1 MPLHLAK
8 SWRSV
13 YIDVFGNTS
22 DLWTH
27 EERGVR
33 NQQLTSFSTLST
45 SKYCSN
51 QTPHEESAQSDRN
64 GSNDVFGGG
73 GGVSAMLAV
82 TSDHTWSATWLAAA
96 GATPTAHNITNYRP
110 TTSSSDVNCAYDF
123 GLISINDSRQSA
135 DKSTLHAL
143 CHSNDLSQNDRRK
156 SSGLCFGYWFML
168 NGLCFRRS
176 PSPGAASRSA
186 VA

>member
-73 GGVSAMLAV
+73 GGVRHVGGHVGPHVVRHLIGCRGRH
-82 TSDHTWSATWLAAA
+82 SDRA
-96 GATPTAHNITNYRP
+96 
-110 TTSSSDVNCAYDF
+110 
-123 GLISINDSRQSA
+123 
-135 DKSTLHAL
+135 
-143 CHSNDLSQNDRRK
+143 
-156 SSGLCFGYWFML
+156 
-168 NGLCFRRS
+168 
-176 PSPGAASRSA
+176 
-186 VA
+186 